1 MANRKLSTVAGFLA
15 AGLLVAL
22 LVGACSRSGDD
33 PDRSREL
40 VVSAAA
46 SLTDAFREIETEF
59 EVANPE
65 VDVVLNL
72 GGSSLLRE
80 QILSG
85 APVGVFAA
93 ASLRIMEQVSD
104 AGRLDGPYRVFARNR
119 MAIAVPAGNP
129 AGVLGLESLGDQ
141 ALLVGLCAPAVPC
154 GELARQVLAAA
165 GVRPAVDTEEPNVRS
180 LLTKV
185 EAGELDAAVVYL
197 TDLRASDGVEGVPL
211 ADHYNVAA
219 EYPIGVVTGSPD
231 PADARAFEAFVLS
244 AEGRRILGGYGF
256 SLP

>member
-1 MANRKLSTVAGFLA
+1 MANWKMSNVARVLA
-15 AGLLVAL
+15 AGLLVV
-22 LVGACSRSGDD
+22 LVAGACGRSTGD
-33 PDRSREL
+33 PDARREL

-59 EVANPE
+59 EAAHPG

-72 GGSSLLRE
+72 GGSALLRE

-93 ASLRIMEQVSD
+93 ASLGIMEQVSD
-104 AGRLDGPYRVFARNR
+104 AGRLDGAYRVFARNR

-129 AGVLGLESLGDQ
+129 AGVLGLESLGDE

-154 GELARQVLAAA
+154 GELARQALAAA

-180 LLTKV
+180 LLAKV
-185 EAGELDAAVVYL
+185 EAGELDAAVVYV
-197 TDLRASDGVEGVPL
+197 TDLQASGGVDGVPL
-211 ADHYNVAA
+211 ADRFNVAA
-219 EYPIGVVTGSPD
+219 EYPIGVVTGSQD
-231 PADARAFEAFVLS
+231 PADARDFVAFVLS
-244 AEGRRILGGYGF
+244 PEGRRILRGHGF

>member
-1 MANRKLSTVAGFLA
+1 MSRVLA
-15 AGLLVAL
+15 TGLLVL
-22 LVGACSRSGDD
+22 LLASACGGSPND
-33 PDRSREL
+33 PSTRREL

-46 SLTDAFREIETEF
+46 SLTDAFREMETEF
-59 EVANPE
+59 EAANPG

-93 ASLRIMEQVSD
+93 ASLRIMEQVSE

-129 AGVLGLESLGDQ
+129 AGVLGLEALGDQ

-185 EAGELDAAVVYL
+185 EAGELDAAVVYE
-197 TDLRASDGVEGVPL
+197 TDLHTSDGAEGVPL
-211 ADHYNVAA
+211 ADRYNLAA
-219 EYPIGVVTGSPD
+219 EYPIGVVAGSPD

-244 AEGRRILGGYGF
+244 AEGRRILRGHGF